1 MEFQTLQAMSAY
13 DMNSSNMY
21 MKCLPDSIDE
31 PTLYEIFSRFGDVH
45 SCGVQPSSQAE
56 ATTSAFVNL
65 STASQARDAVNALNG
80 LQPDRSLLEVT
91 PCPPERKTLSCE
103 HHCL

>member
-1 MEFQTLQAMSAY
+1 MEFQTLQAMH
-13 DMNSSNMY
+13 SNIY
-21 MKCLPDSIDE
+21 MKGLPDSIDE
-31 PTLYEIFSRFGDVH
+31 PTLYEIFSRIGDVH
-45 SCGVQPSSQAE
+45 NCGVQQPSSHAE

-65 STASQARDAVNALNG
+65 STASQAREAVNALNG

-103 HHCL
+103 NHCL